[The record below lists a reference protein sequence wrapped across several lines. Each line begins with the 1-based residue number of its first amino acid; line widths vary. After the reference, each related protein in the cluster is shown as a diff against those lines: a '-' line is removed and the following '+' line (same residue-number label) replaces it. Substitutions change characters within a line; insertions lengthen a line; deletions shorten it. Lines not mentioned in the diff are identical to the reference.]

1 VIKEIP
7 VMTTITTD
15 TCADARV
22 RALALVQVLA
32 LGLPGPGYIS
42 ISPWVP
48 YSSCIA
54 MIDFQFDGDGEV
66 AAVQAWADRFGVP
79 VTRRD
84 AEPGRCWI
92 SAEFTYL
99 DVRFKVY
106 AETADGQT

>member
-1 VIKEIP
+1 
-7 VMTTITTD
+7 MTSTTAD
-15 TCADARV
+15 TCTAARV
-22 RALALVQVLA
+22 RALSLVQVLA
-32 LGLPGPGYIS
+32 LGLPGPGFIS
-42 ISPWVP
+42 LSPWV
-48 YSSCIA
+48 SSSSGIA

-79 VTRRD
+79 VIRRD

-106 AETADGQT
+106 AETAASQT

>member
-1 VIKEIP
+1 
-7 VMTTITTD
+7 MTTTTAD
-15 TCADARV
+15 TCTDARV
-22 RALALVQVLA
+22 RALSLVQILA

-48 YSSCIA
+48 SSSGIS
-54 MIDFQFDGDGEV
+54 MIDFQFDGPAEV
-66 AAVQAWADRFGVP
+66 ADVQAWADRFGVP

>member
-1 VIKEIP
+1 
-7 VMTTITTD
+7 MTITTTD
-15 TCADARV
+15 TCTDARV
-22 RALALVQVLA
+22 LALALVQVLA

-42 ISPWVP
+42 VSPWAAHIQ
-48 YSSCIA
+48 SLTS
-54 MIDFQFDGDGEV
+54 IDLQFDGDGEV

-79 VTRRD
+79 VDRRA

-106 AETADGQT
+106 AETAADGT

>member
-1 VIKEIP
+1 
-7 VMTTITTD
+7 MTTTTAD
-15 TCADARV
+15 TCTDARI
-22 RALALVQVLA
+22 RALALVQILA

-42 ISPWVP
+42 LSPWVP
-48 YSSCIA
+48 YSSSIA

-66 AAVQAWADRFGVP
+66 TDVQAWADRFGVP
-79 VTRRD
+79 VDRRA

-106 AETADGQT
+106 AETAADQT